1 MAVVESQVEV
11 VVDDLTDVEFI
22 ATGGAGTVYR
32 AVQVSL
38 GRVVA
43 LKVLHAVDLRDVR
56 IQREARVQ
64 ALMSSHANVVTLF
77 GMTTV
82 NGTTPALIMEYV
94 PGGSLQDRISR
105 SGPLTV
111 DEWMRVGAEVASA
124 IAAAHDLGI
133 VHRDVKPSNIL
144 FAADGSA
151 RLGDFGISGTG
162 TRTIEQLEAS
172 VAFAAPEILEGDRPS
187 PANDVF
193 SLVLTIL
200 VAAVGRHP
208 FGDGVAVAAMAARI
222 QSEQIRFSD
231 WVPDLPEHL
240 GAALDR
246 CLDLEPDERL
256 TAAEL
261 VELLSERGE
270 VRPVVQTEAAPTS
283 RAESLSVRGLCLVD
297 DRFGFEQRLLDSVSF
312 GASPGEVVALVGQS
326 KSGVRLALEVAG
338 GVRSSTSGLIAVGGG
353 SDESSTSKARGW
365 AYVAPDPQVFPTL
378 TVAENLRYFAGLVG
392 DGRSEVRMRVARAL
406 EAMMLRELR
415 GVRADRLSTLNAHR
429 LHLAV
434 AMVSNPAVVLIDW
447 VDLRGEPVVRSELGR
462 SLSAMTRSHLAVV
475 VGTSES
481 RLASQVADR
490 FVVMSS
496 GRVVAQGSSDSLMM
510 AYGGRDATVIL
521 TRESAH
527 LLLASC
533 DSVHSVCDLDERY
546 VRLSLRIE
554 TSDTVESLLGEWPRE
569 ARRDVVSI
577 EIETPEI
584 EVVIDRLLL
593 GQPQRVH
600 VRTGRSEP

>member
-1 MAVVESQVEV
+1 MAVVESQVDV

-270 VRPVVQTEAAPTS
+270 VR
-283 RAESLSVRGLCLVD
+283 VR
-297 DRFGFEQRLLDSVSF
+297 RT
-312 GASPGEVVALVGQS
+312 P
-326 KSGVRLALEVAG
+326 
-338 GVRSSTSGLIAVGGG
+338 RSSGATTLRRPHWVMVSVVFGILAALLIAVGWRSEHRAPVPDLCGALGRYDMERLALFNQVSSDIEQATSPVQVVDRLLVRHPAEWAAVAEPLLGAWAAGTGG
-353 SDESSTSKARGW
+353 TTPVSIQQLTDLAVVEALHALNGDKSELGSWLSSRASAAYPVSVRSAMQAVETAVEGASSRCGGVSPLIAPARARMYSSIRSGLADPAFMAGFFAEPASFTLMTPRLVELFLVSSRPFAEQLLVSQQQW
-365 AYVAPDPQVFPTL
+365 CFELLSMSVETRDVVFATAPDLVLLMGESNLARFGKLLDDSAIDALRVGL
-378 TVAENLRYFAGLVG
+378 TRIGPVGRDGLKKSAP
-392 DGRSEVRMRVARAL
+392 RASELV
-406 EAMMLRELR
+406 ELT
-415 GVRADRLSTLNAHR
+415 A
-429 LHLAV
+429 
-434 AMVSNPAVVLIDW
+434 
-447 VDLRGEPVVRSELGR
+447 GEPVFGG
-462 SLSAMTRSHLAVV
+462 
-475 VGTSES
+475 VG
-481 RLASQVADR
+481 
-490 FVVMSS
+490 
-496 GRVVAQGSSDSLMM
+496 
-510 AYGGRDATVIL
+510 
-521 TRESAH
+521 
-527 LLLASC
+527 
-533 DSVHSVCDLDERY
+533 
-546 VRLSLRIE
+546 
-554 TSDTVESLLGEWPRE
+554 
-569 ARRDVVSI
+569 
-577 EIETPEI
+577 
-584 EVVIDRLLL
+584 
-593 GQPQRVH
+593 
-600 VRTGRSEP
+600 